1 MRKLLL
7 FGLLIF
13 MGKMTLAQ
21 SIEPAK
27 LIGEWKLVQAD
38 MVDQVRSSL
47 AYRQAMGEQREAMDY
62 KIKRLLENTFYHFQ
76 DGDSLHYTDLKE
88 GAIVQQY
95 ANFTLDQDTLLIKE
109 SSKIK
114 KAKIVELTAARLV
127 IVPILEGKEA
137 MGKMVFEKVRP

>member
-1 MRKLLL
+1 MRKLIL

-21 SIEPAK
+21 RIEPAK
-27 LIGEWKLVQAD
+27 LKGEWKLVQAD

-47 AYRQAMGEQREAMDY
+47 AYRQAMGEQREAMEY

-88 GAIVQQY
+88 GAIVQQH
-95 ANFTLDQDTLLIKE
+95 ANFTLDQDTLLIKK

-127 IVPILEGKEA
+127 IVPIVEGKET